1 MESWRM
7 RQVVLIL
14 MCAGIL
20 PAALYGKTRRL
31 QVGEPMP
38 AFKIMD
44 DQGQAVAHVSG
55 QDRVVMVVFL
65 SSRQARSDK
74 ATDDLLK
81 ILHEIGRPA
90 KRLDVFAV
98 VDDPNHFGAWHEHST
113 GFAGQLHVATDPGK
127 HLWGQ
132 FGVIAIPTV
141 IVAGRDDRVV
151 GVAAGYGFDFSPA
164 VRGYLYQALGL
175 DLVEKPATGVAVLAN
190 NTDQARVRRLLQTAA
205 LLKKQNHLESAL
217 LEVRR
222 AHELQPESHAIV
234 SEMSELLCLLNR
246 GQDALVLLA
255 DAPAENRRE
264 QAHLEMMRGWA
275 YRQLDQLENAEKS
288 LETALEISPQVPRCH
303 FQLGR
308 VYEAQGKQDLA
319 LGAYRRALIL
329 QFGDH

>member
-1 MESWRM
+1 MEVWRV
-7 RQVVLIL
+7 RQAIL
-14 MCAGIL
+14 MLVCGAIL
-20 PAALYGKTRRL
+20 PAALHGKARRL

-38 AFKIMD
+38 GFKIVND
-44 DQGQAVAHVSG
+44 EGQAVAHVSG

-81 ILHEIGRPA
+81 ILDEIGRPA
-90 KRLDVFAV
+90 TRLDVFVV

-113 GFAGQLHVATDPGK
+113 GFAGHLHVATDPGK

-141 IVAGRDDRVV
+141 IVAGRDDKVV

-164 VRGYLYQALGL
+164 VRGYLSQALGL
-175 DLVEKPATGVAVLAN
+175 VSAEKRPAGVAILSN
-190 NTDQARVRRLLQTAA
+190 NTEEARVRRLLQTAA

-222 AHELQPESHAIV
+222 AHELKPESHEIV

-246 GQDALVLLA
+246 GQDALALLA
-255 DAPAENRRE
+255 DAPAANRRE

-275 YRQLDQLENAEKS
+275 YRQMDQLEKAEKS
-288 LETALEISPQVPRCH
+288 LKIALGISPQVPRCH

-319 LGAYRRALIL
+319 LGAYRQALIL

>member
-1 MESWRM
+1 MESWQR
-7 RQVVLIL
+7 RQAIL
-14 MCAGIL
+14 MLVCAGIL
-20 PAALYGKTRRL
+20 PAALHGKTRRL
-31 QVGEPMP
+31 QVGEAMP
-38 AFKIMD
+38 AFKIVD
-44 DQGQAVAHVSG
+44 DRGQNVAHASG
-55 QDRVVMVVFL
+55 QDRAVMVAFL
-65 SSRQARSDK
+65 SSQQARSDK

-90 KRLDVFAV
+90 HRLEVFVV
-98 VDDPNHFGAWHEHST
+98 VDDPNHFGAWHEHSA

-141 IVAGRDDRVV
+141 IVAGRDDKVV

-175 DLVEKPATGVAVLAN
+175 DSAEKRPAGVAILAN
-190 NTDQARVRRLLQTAA
+190 NTDEARVRRLLQTAA
-205 LLKKQNHLESAL
+205 LLKKQKHLESAL
-217 LEVRR
+217 LEVSK
-222 AHELQPESHAIV
+222 AHELKPDSHAIV
-234 SEMSELLCLLNR
+234 LEMSELLCLLNR
-246 GQDALVLLA
+246 GQDALALLA

-275 YRQLDQLENAEKS
+275 YRQMGQLENAEKS
-288 LETALEISPQVPRCH
+288 LKNALEISPQVPRCH

-319 LGAYRRALIL
+319 LGAYRQALIL